1 MRITVK
7 LFLAALAC
15 MGLVTSAGCLN
26 QESVASRV
34 ATEWVTDSE
43 AVVTEEFVR
52 LTIGE
57 VPFVSQLARSVLED
71 QIQDNITWEFSQAEC
86 ASDNECE
93 LLATAVVPIDVSLPF
108 DRDKIYVVSLPFD
121 LRVDTERRE
130 VTRWVP
136 DVPAATVREVR

>member
-1 MRITVK
+1 M
-7 LFLAALAC
+7 LCLSAAACAGLAAATAC
-15 MGLVTSAGCLN
+15 SS
-26 QESVASRV
+26 QENVASRV
-34 ATEWVTDSE
+34 ATEWVTDNAE
-43 AVVTEEFVR
+43 IVTEEFVR
-52 LTIGE
+52 LTTGE
-57 VPFVSQLARSVLED
+57 VPFVGQLARSVLED

-108 DRDKIYVVSLPFD
+108 DGDKIYVVSLPFD